1 MLLTVTKII
10 DYALNKVYEKWAE
23 KQTLTPLSDK
33 KNVCFVVYQ
42 KGRGASE
49 YTSWPFALTGH
60 MVQSPPYSEWQKSVA
75 SSTGTSK
82 TKESQA

>member
-1 MLLTVTKII
+1 MKNGQK
-10 DYALNKVYEKWAE
+10 NKLYHLF
-23 KQTLTPLSDK
+23 QIK
-33 KNVCFVVYQ
+33 KKRVCFVVHQ

-60 MVQSPPYSEWQKSVA
+60 MVQSPPYSGWQKSVA